1 VNQPLSSHVESRQHA
16 NLTIAA
22 FDKSSTFDLN
32 INDDIYKD
40 WKPPGEL
47 LRTLTASDST
57 YEIWKG
63 SLADKAVQQMVKRI
77 QILIPLFIEGG
88 QAINPNDPEWSLQR
102 WTVFLLY
109 KKSTEIDTSSGS
121 PYVFMGYSTV
131 YRYYHYQL
139 PTPPSSPPSK
149 KLPLP
154 TAQPVHHEFQFPLS
168 DTSKSELPCRSRI
181 SQFLILPPFH
191 GGGNGSRFYESIF
204 DFYLSTPQ
212 TVEITVEDPNETF
225 DDLRDLNDLKRLR
238 TMPEFTG
245 LRIRTD
251 VTIPKKGRVPT
262 GKIVDLLAIES
273 LRRKMKIAPRQ
284 FMRLVEMQLLSLI
297 PTYVRKSLLHELK
310 KGTAAEL
317 KAREHEYH
325 LWQLFV
331 KQRLYRHNK
340 DTLIQLDRAER
351 IDKLDDALSAVEA
364 DYGRLL
370 RTLDQRQEKSA
381 TGNGEG
387 NGKRAADEEIDDG
400 GPSSKK
406 VKVTEE

>member
-1 VNQPLSSHVESRQHA
+1 VKRSHRSQVEFSRHA
-16 NLTIAA
+16 NFTIAA

-32 INDDIYKD
+32 INDDNFKD

-47 LRTLTASDST
+47 LRTLTTGDST

-63 SLADKAVQQMVKRI
+63 SLADGAVQQMVKRI

-88 QAINPNDPEWSLQR
+88 QAINLNDPEWSLQR

-109 KKSTEIDTSSGS
+109 KKMTEINTSGGS

-139 PTPPSSPPSK
+139 PTPPSSPASK
-149 KLPLP
+149 KLP
-154 TAQPVHHEFQFPLS
+154 TTQQTSHDFQFPLS
-168 DTSKSELPCRSRI
+168 NTSKSELPCRSRI

-191 GGGNGSRFYESIF
+191 GGGNGSRFYEAIF
-204 DFYLSTPQ
+204 DFYLNAPQ

-238 TMPEFTG
+238 TMPEFTR

-262 GKIVDLLAIES
+262 GKIVDLPAIES
-273 LRRKMKIAPRQ
+273 LRRRMKIAPRQ
-284 FMRLVEMQLLSLI
+284 FMRLVEMHLLSLI
-297 PTYVRKSLLHELK
+297 PTSIRKSLLHEQK
-310 KGTAAEL
+310 KGTTTEL

-370 RTLDQRQEKSA
+370 RTLDHRLVKKSA
-381 TGNGEG
+381 IGNGEG
-387 NGKRAADEEIDDG
+387 NGKRAADDDSDDV

-406 VKVTEE
+406 VKIMVE

>member
-1 VNQPLSSHVESRQHA
+1 LDV
-16 NLTIAA
+16 AA
-22 FDKSSTFDLN
+22 FDKSSIFDLN

-47 LRTLTASDST
+47 FRTLTTEDSS

-63 SLADKAVQQMVKRI
+63 NLADKAMQQMVKRI

-88 QAINPNDPEWSLQR
+88 TAINLSDPEWSLQR

-109 KKSTEIDTSSGS
+109 KKTTEKVTVGVS

-139 PTPPSSPPSK
+139 PTPPSSPAEK
-149 KLPLP
+149 KTL
-154 TAQPVHHEFQFPLS
+154 TAQPAPHEFQFPFS
-168 DTSKSELPCRSRI
+168 SRGSPEIPHRSRI

-191 GGGNGSRFYESIF
+191 GGGNGSRFYETIF
-204 DFYLSTPQ
+204 DYYLNAPQ
-212 TVEITVEDPNETF
+212 TIEITVEDPNEIF
-225 DDLRDLNDLKRLR
+225 DDLRDLCDIKRLR
-238 TMPEFTG
+238 TVPEFMDF
-245 LRIRTD
+245 RIRTD
-251 VTIPKKGRVPT
+251 VTVRQKRRVPT
-262 GKIVDLLAIES
+262 GKIVDLVAMES
-273 LRRKMKIAPRQ
+273 VRRKMKIAPRQ
-284 FMRLVEMQLLSLI
+284 FYRMVEMQLLSYI
-297 PTYVRKSLLHELK
+297 PTYIRKSLLHEQK
-310 KGTAAEL
+310 KGTALEI
-317 KAREHEYH
+317 KAKEHEYH

-351 IDKLDDALSAVEA
+351 IDKLDDALNAVEA

-370 RTLDQRQEKSA
+370 RTADRRQEKKPA
-381 TGNGEG
+381 TNNGG
-387 NGKRAADEEIDDG
+387 VNSKRAADEEMDDG

-406 VKVTEE
+406 TRV

>member
-1 VNQPLSSHVESRQHA
+1 M
-16 NLTIAA
+16 
-22 FDKSSTFDLN
+22 
-32 INDDIYKD
+32 
-40 WKPPGEL
+40 PPGEH
-47 LRTLTASDST
+47 LRTLTAGDST

-88 QAINPNDPEWSLQR
+88 QAINLNDPEWSLQR

-109 KKSTEIDTSSGS
+109 RKTTEKDSSGAS

-139 PTPPSSPPSK
+139 PTPPSSPASK
-149 KLPLP
+149 KLHA
-154 TAQPVHHEFQFPLS
+154 AQPVTHDFQFPLS
-168 DTSKSELPCRSRI
+168 STSNSELPCRSRI

-191 GGGNGSRFYESIF
+191 GGGNGSRFYEAIF
-204 DFYLSTPQ
+204 DFYLNAPQ

-238 TMPEFTG
+238 NMPEFTS

-251 VTIPKKGRVPT
+251 VTISKKGRVPT
-262 GKIVDLLAIES
+262 GKIVDLPAIES
-273 LRRKMKIAPRQ
+273 LRIKMKIAPRQ

-297 PTYVRKSLLHELK
+297 PTFIRKSLLHEQK
-310 KGTAAEL
+310 KGTVAEL

-370 RTLDQRQEKSA
+370 RTLDQRQGKKSE
-381 TGNGEG
+381 TGNAEG
-387 NGKRAADEEIDDG
+387 NSKRAADDDVDVG

-406 VKVTEE
+406 ARITEA

>member
-1 VNQPLSSHVESRQHA
+1 M
-16 NLTIAA
+16 
-22 FDKSSTFDLN
+22 
-32 INDDIYKD
+32 
-40 WKPPGEL
+40 
-47 LRTLTASDST
+47 
-57 YEIWKG
+57 
-63 SLADKAVQQMVKRI
+63 QQMLKRI

-88 QAINPNDPEWSLQR
+88 QAINLSDPEWSLQR

-109 KKSTEIDTSSGS
+109 KKRNEEDTSGRS
-121 PYVFMGYSTV
+121 PYVFVGYSTV

-139 PTPPSSPPSK
+139 PALPSSLASK
-149 KLPLP
+149 KLPGQP
-154 TAQPVHHEFQFPLS
+154 TTHDFQFPLS
-168 DTSKSELPCRSRI
+168 DTNGTELPCRSRI

-191 GGGNGSRFYESIF
+191 GGGNGSRFYEAIF
-204 DFYLSTPQ
+204 DFYLNAPQ

-225 DDLRDLNDLKRLR
+225 DDLRDLNDFKRLR

-251 VTIPKKGRVPT
+251 VAVPKKGRVPT

-273 LRRKMKIAPRQ
+273 LRRRMKIAPRQ
-284 FMRLVEMQLLSLI
+284 FMRLVEMHLLSLI
-297 PTYVRKSLLHELK
+297 PTSIRKSLLHEQK
-310 KGTAAEL
+310 KGTTAEL

-370 RTLDQRQEKSA
+370 RTLDQRLEKKPEN
-381 TGNGEG
+381 GNGEG
-387 NGKRAADEEIDDG
+387 NGKRAADEDLEDG
-400 GPSSKK
+400 GPSSKR
-406 VKVTEE
+406 VKIIEV